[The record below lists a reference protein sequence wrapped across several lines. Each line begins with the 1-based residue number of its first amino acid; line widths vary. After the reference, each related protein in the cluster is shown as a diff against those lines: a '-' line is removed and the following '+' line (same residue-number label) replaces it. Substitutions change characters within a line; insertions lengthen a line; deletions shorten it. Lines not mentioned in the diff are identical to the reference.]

1 MDQLD
6 NKVVWY
12 VDNILMCI
20 HSRQVSQCL
29 QKPIVTL
36 KYIIVVQEVSMLT
49 NSIYVLKVR
58 LVSVPILDYQG
69 M

>member
-29 QKPIVTL
+29 QKAIVTL
-36 KYIIVVQEVSMLT
+36 KYIIAVQEGSMLT
-49 NSIYVLKVR
+49 SIIYVLKVR
-58 LVSVPILDYQG
+58 LVLVPIVDYQG